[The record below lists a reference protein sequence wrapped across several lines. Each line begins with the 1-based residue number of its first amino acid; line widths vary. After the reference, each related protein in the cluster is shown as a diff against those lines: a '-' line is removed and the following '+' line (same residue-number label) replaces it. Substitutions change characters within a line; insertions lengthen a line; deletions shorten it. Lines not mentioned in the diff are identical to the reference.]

1 MKEGY
6 NLSNFG
12 YTLPP
17 HLIAQKPLEERDQ
30 ARLLV
35 VDRKLGTLKEG
46 VFKDI
51 TNFLREGEVLVL
63 NNTKVVRA
71 KIFGRKSTGARLEF
85 LLLKEIEG
93 KGRWEAL
100 IKKRRRLKLGEEV
113 VFEGGFKA
121 KLVEKT
127 PQGTAILEF
136 FPPSISSFIEKYGEM
151 PLPPYIKEELKEP
164 SYYQTVFA
172 EKEGAVAAPTAGLHF
187 TPSLLKEIQC
197 KGVKVVYLTLHC
209 GLATFR
215 PVKTQDIREHLMEEE
230 YFCIP
235 KETASV
241 INEAK
246 LHNRRI
252 IAVGTTVVRALE
264 SCAQEK
270 GEKPTVIPGEGR
282 TSLYIF
288 PGYKFKIV
296 DALITNFH
304 TPYSTN
310 LILVSTFC
318 GLELTKRAYLYA
330 IKREFRF
337 FSFGDTMFIG

>member
-1 MKEGY
+1 MKEEY

-12 YTLPP
+12 YTFPP
-17 HLIAQKPLEERDQ
+17 HLVAQRPLKKRDQ
-30 ARLLV
+30 ARVLI
-35 VDRKLGTLKEG
+35 VDRKLGTFRES

-51 TNFLREGEVLVL
+51 INFLKEGEVLVL
-63 NNTKVVRA
+63 NNTKVIRA
-71 KIFGRKSTGARLEF
+71 KIFGKKPTGARLEF
-85 LLLKEIEG
+85 LLLKEIDNKG
-93 KGRWEAL
+93 KWEAL
-100 IKKRRRLKLGEEV
+100 IKRSKRLKLEEEV
-113 VFEGGFKA
+113 IFEGGFKA

-127 PQGTAILEF
+127 SQGKAILEF
-136 FPPSISSFIEKYGEM
+136 SPPSIRTLIEKYGEM
-151 PLPPYIKEELKEP
+151 PLPPYIKEELKEAN
-164 SYYQTVFA
+164 YYQTVFA
-172 EKEGAVAAPTAGLHF
+172 KKEGAVAAPTAGLHF
-187 TPSLLKEIQC
+187 TPSLLKEIQR

-215 PVKTQDIREHLMEEE
+215 PVKTQDIREHPMEEE

-246 LHNRRI
+246 LHNRRV

-270 GEKPTVIPGEGR
+270 EKKPAIIPGEGK

-310 LILVSTFC
+310 LILISAFC
-318 GLELTKRAYLYA
+318 GLELTKKAYLYA
-330 IKREFRF
+330 VKREFRF
-337 FSFGDTMFIG
+337 FSFGDAMFVK